1 MIRRRVRMY
10 YWKQWKQPRTRRRKL
25 LALGTWPESTKLVT
39 RSRKGYWQLASNS
52 IVQRALNNDWLT
64 AQGVPDMKAR
74 WIARHYANTPQTEA
88 M

>member
-1 MIRRRVRMY
+1 M
-10 YWKQWKQPRTRRRKL
+10 
-25 LALGTWPESTKLVT
+25 GTWPESTKLVT